1 MAEIDEHFSFK
12 RFEIHC
18 SCKKAQRIK
27 HRPVAT
33 IVAGSVSVFF
43 SSDRLK
49 SAKGGVT
56 RPTTTKMKMT
66 NPELTLNL
74 WSVAKVIQAQSY
86 SSLMFSSIHCFQ
98 AQLFFNL
105 RLSSQSDNRPKF
117 TNTLP
122 GVTKYRTWLIGKP
135 DGVHLDILTHPP
147 LGCIHILSDPTVGS
161 VHRAIALWFS
171 HVRLG
176 LLLLFTS

>member
-1 MAEIDEHFSFK
+1 MAEIDKHFSFK

-49 SAKGGVT
+49 SAKDGVT

-74 WSVAKVIQAQSY
+74 
-86 SSLMFSSIHCFQ
+86 
-98 AQLFFNL
+98 
-105 RLSSQSDNRPKF
+105 
-117 TNTLP
+117 
-122 GVTKYRTWLIGKP
+122 
-135 DGVHLDILTHPP
+135 
-147 LGCIHILSDPTVGS
+147 
-161 VHRAIALWFS
+161 
-171 HVRLG
+171 
-176 LLLLFTS
+176 